1 MVEEQLLPIDIHST
15 KLLDWLIN
23 RRHCSKDWQKAVLVI
38 REKISHAIQDMP
50 EDERIVQLL
59 QGAYINY
66 FHCIRIVE
74 ILKETEKDTKNF
86 LGYYS
91 SQRMNDW
98 LQIQQ
103 LYEKENVNLAEAAQ
117 TLQRLVQ
124 YEIPALKKQITKCD
138 QTVADCMKKEEEYIK
153 QSVDGKKQFQGELQ
167 KFGIKGQH
175 LRRELM
181 LLAADLPSFFNE
193 VANEILQLREPL
205 HYYENFRKYL
215 HQTNEP
221 KSILLP
227 LCSLII
233 NEGVDT
239 TVFEW
244 KRGKKP
250 TAVERPPFDSLVY
263 EDNEKNELDDT
274 IDFGDGD
281 ISGGIDF
288 GPSEAAEVDFGGLD
302 GIQIEVVADDH
313 GELDD
318 GIAHGDEALTLL
330 ENAQSQKL
338 ILSELAELEAF
349 LTFRRSDEMRESASD
364 IYISGMEE
372 RPAHIRA
379 VEVSQMGAWIMHIR
393 EIITKL
399 SDPHKALL
407 FKIRSSPQYVE
418 KLVEKLEQKR
428 SLEGRYE
435 RMRKLMIER
444 IAEAQEAAAKA
455 QTDLKHVSDSTRVL
469 QKQIEEEI
477 SKKYKGRTVNIMGG
491 INAALMAS

>member
-1 MVEEQLLPIDIHST
+1 MVEEQLLPIDIHSS

-59 QGAYINY
+59 QGSYINY

-117 TLQRLVQ
+117 MLQRLVQ
-124 YEIPALKKQITKCD
+124 YEIPALKKQIAKCD
-138 QTVADCMKKEEEYIK
+138 QTVADCIKKEEEYIK
-153 QSVDGKKQFQGELQ
+153 QSIDGRKQFQGELQ

-175 LRRELM
+175 MRRELM

-193 VANEILQLREPL
+193 IANEIRQLREPL
-205 HYYENFRKYL
+205 QYYENFRKYL
-215 HQTNEP
+215 HQKNEP

-233 NEGVDT
+233 KEGIDT

-250 TAVERPPFDSLVY
+250 TAVERPPFDTLLY
-263 EDNEKNELDDT
+263 EDNEKNESDDT
-274 IDFGDGD
+274 IDFGDDD
-281 ISGGIDF
+281 IPGGIDF
-288 GPSEAAEVDFGGLD
+288 GASEAAEIDFGD
-302 GIQIEVVADDH
+302 SNGIQIEVVADDH

-338 ILSELAELEAF
+338 ILFELAELEAF

-372 RPAHIRA
+372 RPADIRA
-379 VEVSQMGAWIMHIR
+379 VEVSQMDAWIKHIR
-393 EIITKL
+393 EIIAKL

-418 KLVEKLEQKR
+418 KLVENLEQKR

-435 RMRKLMIER
+435 RMRTLMIER
-444 IAEAQEAAAKA
+444 IAEAREAAAKA
-455 QTDLKHVSDSTRVL
+455 QIDLKHVSDATRVL

>member
-1 MVEEQLLPIDIHST
+1 M
-15 KLLDWLIN
+15 
-23 RRHCSKDWQKAVLVI
+23 
-38 REKISHAIQDMP
+38 
-50 EDERIVQLL
+50 
-59 QGAYINY
+59 
-66 FHCIRIVE
+66 
-74 ILKETEKDTKNF
+74 
-86 LGYYS
+86 
-91 SQRMNDW
+91 
-98 LQIQQ
+98 
-103 LYEKENVNLAEAAQ
+103 
-117 TLQRLVQ
+117 LQRLVQ
-124 YEIPALKKQITKCD
+124 YEIPALKKQIAKCD
-138 QTVADCMKKEEEYIK
+138 QTVADCIKKEEEYIK
-153 QSVDGKKQFQGELQ
+153 QSIDGRKQFQGELQ

-175 LRRELM
+175 MRRELM

-193 VANEILQLREPL
+193 IANEIRQLREPL
-205 HYYENFRKYL
+205 QYYENFRKYL
-215 HQTNEP
+215 HQKNEP

-233 NEGVDT
+233 KEGIDT

-250 TAVERPPFDSLVY
+250 TAVERPPFDTLLY

-274 IDFGDGD
+274 IDFGDDD
-281 ISGGIDF
+281 IPGGIDF
-288 GPSEAAEVDFGGLD
+288 GASEAAEIDFGD
-302 GIQIEVVADDH
+302 SNGIQIEVVADDH

-338 ILSELAELEAF
+338 ILFELAELEAF

-372 RPAHIRA
+372 RPADIRA
-379 VEVSQMGAWIMHIR
+379 VEVSQMDAWIKHIR
-393 EIITKL
+393 EIIAKL

-418 KLVEKLEQKR
+418 KLVENLEQKR

-435 RMRKLMIER
+435 RMRTLMIER
-444 IAEAQEAAAKA
+444 IAEAREAAAKA
-455 QTDLKHVSDSTRVL
+455 QIDLKHVSDATRVL